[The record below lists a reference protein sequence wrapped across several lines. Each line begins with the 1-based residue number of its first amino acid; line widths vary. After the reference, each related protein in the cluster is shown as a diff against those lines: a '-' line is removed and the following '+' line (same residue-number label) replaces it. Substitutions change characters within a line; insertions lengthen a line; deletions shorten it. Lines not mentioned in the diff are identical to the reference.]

1 MDELVKVA
9 AGAAIGA
16 LTKAAAEPALTAGHK
31 VWDWLKGK
39 LSGDDQKTAA
49 TIEAEP
55 TKPSASPK
63 VTALLQD
70 LLHGNAAAV
79 DELRQLLDAHGGVQ
93 AITQTA
99 NSMGDRNKVAQVAG
113 NHNKT
118 HIG

>member
-1 MDELVKVA
+1 MDELVEAA

-16 LTKAAAEPALTAGHK
+16 LTKVAAEPALTAGRK

-49 TIEAEP
+49 AVEAEP
-55 TKPSASPK
+55 TKPSASTK

-70 LLHGNAAAV
+70 LLHGNIAAV
-79 DELRQLLDAHGGVQ
+79 DELRRLLDAQGGIQ

-99 NSMGDRNKVAQVAG
+99 SFTGDSNKVAQVAG
-113 NHNKT
+113 NNNKT
-118 HIG
+118 RIG